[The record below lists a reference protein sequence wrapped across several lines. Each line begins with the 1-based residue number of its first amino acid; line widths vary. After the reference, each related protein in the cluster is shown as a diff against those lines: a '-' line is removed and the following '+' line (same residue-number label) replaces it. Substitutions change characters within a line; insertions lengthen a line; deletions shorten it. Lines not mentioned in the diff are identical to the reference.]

1 MLFFG
6 LKGSVFKQSQNNPSF
21 FSTLLIGIAQIVVW
35 GGSFFLLAVLGR
47 PIMEEMG
54 WGREVVYGGLS
65 FSIFVSAVL
74 LPYMGKLITKYE
86 GKEILAISGI
96 VTALGLI
103 VLAFSSNLIIFYI
116 AWFIIGFGMALGLY
130 DTLFAVLGDYFG
142 ISAKSA
148 ITMITLIS
156 GFCTTI
162 VWPLQAYTAAM
173 VGWRGTCIYWAIAL
187 IIIVWPIY
195 HYCLPVRRI
204 ENKKQNT
211 NLSTQIT
218 LSKKIYL
225 LMSLIF
231 LITSIIM
238 TVMTVQLIDI
248 LQEEG
253 ASLAAAIAISAFLG
267 PSQVVSRIFD
277 LIIKFDHPVKSLLV
291 SVILVV
297 IGLVLLILFPKY
309 ALFAVIIYGAGN
321 GLRSI
326 VRGTLPLVLVRK
338 EEYARVMGKLARP
351 SLVAQALTPL
361 IGGYI
366 IDAFSA
372 LYALYGIAILAFFN
386 IIFSI
391 ILMKEVYKN

>member
-1 MLFFG
+1 MLLFG
-6 LKGSVFKQSQNNPSF
+6 LKDSVSKQSHNTPSL
-21 FSTLLIGIAQIVVW
+21 FSILLIGIAQIVVW

-54 WGREVVYGGLS
+54 WGREVVYGALS
-65 FSIFVSAVL
+65 FSILVSAVL
-74 LPYMGKLITKYE
+74 LPYIGKLITKYQ
-86 GKEILAISGI
+86 GKEILAISG
-96 VTALGLI
+96 VTTALGLI

-142 ISAKSA
+142 KSAKSA

-162 VWPLQAYTAAM
+162 VWPLQAYAISV

-195 HYCLPVRRI
+195 HYCLPIRQV
-204 ENKKQNT
+204 ENKKQDKIK
-211 NLSTQIT
+211 STQIT
-218 LSKKIYL
+218 LSRKIYL

-253 ASLAAAIAISAFLG
+253 ASLVAAIAISAFLG
-267 PSQVVSRIFD
+267 PSQVVSRILD
-277 LIIKFDHPVKSLLV
+277 LIIKFNHPVKSLLV
-291 SVILVV
+291 SVILVF
-297 IGLVLLILFPKY
+297 IGLVLLILLPQY
-309 ALFAVIIYGAGN
+309 ALLAVIIYGAGN

-326 VRGTLPLVLVRK
+326 VRGTLPLVLVKK
-338 EEYARVMGKLARP
+338 EEYALVMGRLARP
-351 SLVAQALTPL
+351 SLIAQALTPL
-361 IGGYI
+361 VGGYI
-366 IDAFSA
+366 IDKFSA
-372 LYALYGIAILAFFN
+372 LYALYCIAILAFFN

-391 ILMKEVYKN
+391 ILRNEIYKK